1 MDAPVGVDVGEL
13 SGLVDAE
20 AVGVVEGV
28 AVGVS
33 VGVGMGGCD
42 SEFIVNLEEST
53 GVVSG

>member
-1 MDAPVGVDVGEL
+1 MDAPVGVGEL
-13 SGLVDAE
+13 SGLVDAV

-28 AVGVS
+28 VVGVS